1 MPEEFRNTVE
11 TYDVETELGRDDL
24 TIVYSAR
31 RKSDGL
37 LVIVRVVAPQF
48 AFDTFFVRRF
58 KDAMTR
64 SMHLDHPNIVKIY
77 EVAEKE
83 DILYIAREH
92 VEADSLATYLEEH
105 GPMPVAK
112 VIDLVKQIASA
123 LDYAHAKGV
132 KHGDL
137 SDGNVFIADDH
148 VWLTDFGVVT
158 AMEGTSLVKKGFAV
172 GNPAYLSPERV
183 KGESTSRTA
192 DLYALGVLCY
202 QMLTGQT
209 PFSGEAPAILHSQIY
224 DQPLPP
230 HEVNPKI
237 SPTVSEVVLRM
248 LSKGLELRHNT
259 GAEFVL
265 ALQAAAEGTAP
276 IRRVSPTDNGLQTSP
291 PQTRR
296 PISRQFLIWM
306 LILTPL
312 IGLALAAGFWATN
325 QWLSASRQ
333 FKNEQQVTSD
343 QSPALVENAQQPGLT
358 PMPRLGGQPPAPAEM
373 NQTTATLIA
382 NRPTPLPA
390 PTSTPTATP
399 TPIPTPLPL
408 PGEPVVASNSPFTNL
423 ILAQNISADFQP
435 VGTTNVF
442 KPSEDPI
449 YLFFD
454 YNAIQAGTSW
464 RQIWKWDDVVLQEAQ
479 DIWPEEY
486 GPVGTAW
493 IYFSP
498 ANGFNPGPYTIL
510 LEVEGEVVAT
520 VNFVVQVEN

>member
-1 MPEEFRNTVE
+1 MPEEFRDTVE

-24 TIVYSAR
+24 TIVYSAHR
-31 RKSDGL
+31 RSDGL
-37 LVIVRVVAPQF
+37 PVIVRVVAPQF
-48 AFDTFFVRRF
+48 VFDTFFVRRF

-77 EVAEKE
+77 EVGEKE
-83 DILYIAREH
+83 DILYIAREY
-92 VEADSLATYLEEH
+92 VEADSLATYLEKH

-112 VIDLVKQIASA
+112 VIALVKQIASA

-137 SDGNVFIADDH
+137 SDNSVFVADDH

-158 AMEGTSLVKKGFAV
+158 AMEGTSMVKKGFAV
-172 GNPAYLSPERV
+172 GNPVYLSPERV
-183 KGESTSRTA
+183 KGEGTSRTA
-192 DLYALGVLCY
+192 DLYALGVLSY

-209 PFSGEAPAILHSQIY
+209 PFSGEAPAVLHSQIY

-259 GAEFVL
+259 GGEFVL

-276 IRRVSPTDNGLQTSP
+276 IRRVSPPDNGRPTRP

-296 PISRQFLIWM
+296 PISRQFVFWM
-306 LILTPL
+306 MILTPL

-333 FKNEQQVTSD
+333 FNNQQPVASD
-343 QSPALVENAQQPGLT
+343 QSPGENAQQPDLT
-358 PMPRLGGQPPAPAEM
+358 PVPRLGGQPPVPAEM
-373 NQTTATLIA
+373 TQLTATVIA
-382 NRPTPLPA
+382 ARPTPLPA
-390 PTSTPTATP
+390 PTSTPTT
-399 TPIPTPLPL
+399 TPTPLPL
-408 PGEPVVASNSPFTNL
+408 PVEPAVTSDSPFTNL
-423 ILAQNISADFQP
+423 ILAQDISADFEP
-435 VGTTNVF
+435 VGRTNVF
-442 KPSEDPI
+442 KPTEHPI

-464 RQIWKWDDVVLQEAQ
+464 RQTWKWDDVVLQEAQ
-479 DIWPEEY
+479 DVWPEEY

-520 VNFVVQVEN
+520 VNFVVQAGN